1 MAGVSDFIPKK
12 KIKGKNS
19 PPWIN
24 GEIIDAIK
32 KKEAARR
39 RLKKSPSNLHREK
52 FKELRAHV
60 ISKCSCYEQMIK
72 KAERI

>member
-60 ISKCSCYEQMIK
+60 KQMIK

>member
-1 MAGVSDFIPKK
+1 MAGVSDFIPTK

-24 GEIIDAIK
+24 GEIIYAIK

-52 FKELRAHV
+52 F
-60 ISKCSCYEQMIK
+60 
-72 KAERI
+72 